1 MFVYY
6 TTIKEIPLQNAIS
19 NASSLKSE
27 KILFLQKYLCY
38 ITKIL
43 LSCQNTKKKQDD
55 NEYNQLNYHNNWLDN
70 KNSNYINKYIDDNDD
85 EKIQQKRLRA
95 IFWKFLQQQK
105 FLPHFAWKRKTSK
118 KLKRKSKISVAVTT

>member
-19 NASSLKSE
+19 IASSLKSE

-55 NEYNQLNYHNNWLDN
+55 NEYNQLNYHNN
-70 KNSNYINKYIDDNDD
+70 
-85 EKIQQKRLRA
+85 
-95 IFWKFLQQQK
+95 
-105 FLPHFAWKRKTSK
+105 
-118 KLKRKSKISVAVTT
+118 